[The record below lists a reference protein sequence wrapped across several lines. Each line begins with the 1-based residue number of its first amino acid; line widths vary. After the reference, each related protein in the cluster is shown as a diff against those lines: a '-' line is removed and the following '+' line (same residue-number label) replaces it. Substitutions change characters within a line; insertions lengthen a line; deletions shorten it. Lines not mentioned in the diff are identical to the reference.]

1 MKKADIKNLSAE
13 DIKNKLT
20 ETRADFNK
28 LKMSHSISP
37 IENPIQIRDMRK
49 TIARLETELT
59 LKQQKNFN
67 LSWIEI

>member
-1 MKKADIKNLSAE
+1 MKKADIKNLSAG
-13 DIKNKLT
+13 DIQNKLA

-28 LKMSHSISP
+28 LKLSHRISP

-59 LKQQKNFN
+59 LKQQ
-67 LSWIEI
+67 